1 VLIPTRL
8 LALVI
13 VPFLLG
19 AFVILYFFPKET
31 ARLFAWPIK
40 PTMTSMVL
48 ASAYLG
54 GAYFFLRVL
63 VERHWNAIKIGF
75 PPVILFAGLLGVATV
90 MHWDVFNHRHAT
102 FWIWAALYFTTPFLV
117 LWAWLANRRIASS
130 PLTDELRLGP
140 QARLIIGMIGLLA
153 LVQGLIMFVAPQLV
167 MPFWPWSLTPLTCRV
182 VGAIFCLGSAGL
194 GVFADPRWSSVTM
207 LLEVEMIMVPLML
220 IAAIRALREL
230 HPTRVLTWLLGAGF
244 VAILIGSIHLWVV
257 MTARRRIRSV
267 PEEAA
272 QAENAV

>member
-1 VLIPTRL
+1 
-8 LALVI
+8 
-13 VPFLLG
+13 
-19 AFVILYFFPKET
+19 
-31 ARLFAWPIK
+31 
-40 PTMTSMVL
+40 MTSMVL

-117 LWAWLANRRIASS
+117 LWAWLANRRIAGS
-130 PLTDELRLGP
+130 PLADELRLGP

-167 MPFWPWSLTPLTCRV
+167 MPFWPWSLTPSPAGWSARSSAWAAPASAYSPILD
-182 VGAIFCLGSAGL
+182 GA
-194 GVFADPRWSSVTM
+194 WSRCCS
-207 LLEVEMIMVPLML
+207 
-220 IAAIRALREL
+220 
-230 HPTRVLTWLLGAGF
+230 
-244 VAILIGSIHLWVV
+244 
-257 MTARRRIRSV
+257 RSR
-267 PEEAA
+267 
-272 QAENAV
+272 

>member
-1 VLIPTRL
+1 MLISTRL

-40 PTMTSMVL
+40 PTMTDVH
-48 ASAYLG
+48 
-54 GAYFFLRVL
+54 GAR
-63 VERHWNAIKIGF
+63 
-75 PPVILFAGLLGVATV
+75 
-90 MHWDVFNHRHAT
+90 
-102 FWIWAALYFTTPFLV
+102 
-117 LWAWLANRRIASS
+117 
-130 PLTDELRLGP
+130 P

-230 HPTRVLTWLLGAGF
+230 HPNRVLTWLLGAGF
-244 VAILIGSIHLWVV
+244 VAILIGSIYLWVV
-257 MTARRRIRSV
+257 LTARRRIPISPRRTGSGGERRLAAAARSRTRPGSCTRRLAGLRGRGLGRRV
-267 PEEAA
+267 RLRT
-272 QAENAV
+272 

>member
-1 VLIPTRL
+1 VLISTRL

-90 MHWDVFNHRHAT
+90 MHWDVFNHRHA
-102 FWIWAALYFTTPFLV
+102 L
-117 LWAWLANRRIASS
+117 
-130 PLTDELRLGP
+130 D
-140 QARLIIGMIGLLA
+140 
-153 LVQGLIMFVAPQLV
+153 
-167 MPFWPWSLTPLTCRV
+167 
-182 VGAIFCLGSAGL
+182 LGSALLHHTFSGALGL
-194 GVFADPRWSSVTM
+194 
-207 LLEVEMIMVPLML
+207 
-220 IAAIRALREL
+220 
-230 HPTRVLTWLLGAGF
+230 AGQP
-244 VAILIGSIHLWVV
+244 AH
-257 MTARRRIRSV
+257 RR
-267 PEEAA
+267 
-272 QAENAV
+272 

>member
-1 VLIPTRL
+1 VLISTRL

-40 PTMTSMVL
+40 PTMTDVH
-48 ASAYLG
+48 
-54 GAYFFLRVL
+54 GAR
-63 VERHWNAIKIGF
+63 
-75 PPVILFAGLLGVATV
+75 
-90 MHWDVFNHRHAT
+90 
-102 FWIWAALYFTTPFLV
+102 
-117 LWAWLANRRIASS
+117 
-130 PLTDELRLGP
+130 P

-230 HPTRVLTWLLGAGF
+230 HPNRVLTWLLGAGF